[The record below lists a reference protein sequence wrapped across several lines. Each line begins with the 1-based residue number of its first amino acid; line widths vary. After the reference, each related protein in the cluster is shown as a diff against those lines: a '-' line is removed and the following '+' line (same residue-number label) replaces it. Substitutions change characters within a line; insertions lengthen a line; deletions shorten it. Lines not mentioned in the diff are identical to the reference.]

1 MKDLEKSNELIILYD
16 LYNSLL
22 TPKQVKYFELY
33 FFDDYSLSEI
43 AGQKNISRNA
53 VYDSLLKITNALH
66 KFENN
71 LQLSYKQQ
79 QREVVCQQ
87 FDKINECVPL
97 IKKLKE
103 IDND

>member
-1 MKDLEKSNELIILYD
+1 MKDLKKTNELIILYD
-16 LYNSLL
+16 LYSSLL
-22 TPKQVKYFELY
+22 TPKQIEYFELY

-43 AGQKNISRNA
+43 AGQRNVSRNA

-66 KFENN
+66 KFEQN
-71 LQLSYKQQ
+71 LQLGYKQQ
-79 QREVVCQQ
+79 QREVVYQQ
-87 FDKINECVPL
+87 FDKIKECDLL